1 MMNANSR
8 PGRPTIRSRQRGAAT
23 QLITVII
30 VLLVNIL
37 TYMMTRTTA
46 LENRMTAAE
55 LRSKQAFHAAQAGLD
70 FALQNIISESLDTL
84 NTTCG
89 IESVDASGDSPT
101 FQLQY
106 GRETPVCPSPT
117 LGLQTRSFVRSI
129 GRSADGSAVR
139 ILEVAI
145 DLERE
150 WISTP
155 LEGSGGT
162 GGAPSVPG
170 AVISKGDVNFGGTAS
185 AAPCATAEQCRAW
198 ADQGHDWQKEAS
210 NDTYAGVL
218 VTSGGTVS
226 PPAGTKS
233 TRLYPELGQIKEDPG
248 LGLMSNDA
256 FFKEVM
262 KVERTDFRA
271 DAEQISMDGT
281 RTDINANPNIWID
294 ARNEGGEA
302 LTYSVPGDGAW
313 GSPEKPIVM
322 VVDGNFEI
330 GANTVIWGIVYV
342 TGEVTKGSGTAK
354 IVGALVT
361 EEPILKGTGNIA
373 VFYNENIA
381 RPPVLGGPTGE
392 SGTVVDEVLASF
404 DATSWREVFF

>member
-1 MMNANSR
+1 MNAKSR
-8 PGRPTIRSRQRGAAT
+8 SSCTTTRHRQKGVAT
-23 QLITVII
+23 LLVTVII

-46 LENRMTAAE
+46 VENRMTAAE

-70 FALQNIISESLDTL
+70 FALENIITESLDTL
-84 NTTCG
+84 NTSCG
-89 IESVDASGDSPT
+89 IVPVDANDDSPS
-101 FQLQY
+101 FQLLY
-106 GRETPVCPSPT
+106 GRENPVCPSPT

-162 GGAPSVPG
+162 GGTPSIPG
-170 AVISKGDVNFGGTAS
+170 AIVSKGSVSFSGTAS
-185 AAPCATAEQCRAW
+185 AAPCGTAEQCRAW
-198 ADQGHDWQKEAS
+198 ADEGHNWQAEAY
-210 NDTYAGVL
+210 NDTYDGVL
-218 VTSGGTVS
+218 VTSGGVVD
-226 PPAGTKS
+226 PPEGTKS
-233 TRLYPELGQIKEDPG
+233 TRLYTDLNQIVENSPLGALSDA
-248 LGLMSNDA
+248 A
-256 FFKEVM
+256 FFNSVLGVDK
-262 KVERTDFRA
+262 TDFRA
-271 DAEQISMDGT
+271 DAEPISMDGT
-281 RTDINANPNIWID
+281 RTDINSNPNIWID
-294 ARNEGGEA
+294 ARNEGGGA
-302 LTYSVPGDGAW
+302 LNYTVPSDGAW

-322 VVDGNFEI
+322 VVDGNLEI

-342 TGEVTKGSGTAK
+342 TGEVVKGSGTAK
-354 IVGALVT
+354 IVGALIA
-361 EEPILKGTGNIA
+361 EEPITKATGNIA
-373 VFYNENIA
+373 VFYNDQIA

-392 SGTVVDEVLASF
+392 TGTEVGDVLASF

>member
-8 PGRPTIRSRQRGAAT
+8 PGCPSIRNRQRGAAT
-23 QLITVII
+23 LLITVII

-37 TYMMTRTTA
+37 TYMMTRTTT

-89 IESVDASGDSPT
+89 IEPVDASGDSPT
-101 FQLQY
+101 FQLLY
-106 GRETPVCPSPT
+106 GREAPVCPSPT

-162 GGAPSVPG
+162 GGTPPVVS
-170 AVISKGDVNFGGTAS
+170 AVISKGSVNFDGTAS

-210 NDTYAGVL
+210 NDTYEGVL
-218 VTSGGTVS
+218 VTAGGTVD
-226 PPAGTKS
+226 PPGGTKS
-233 TRLYPELGQIKEDPG
+233 TQLYPELGQIVEDPA
-248 LGLMSNDA
+248 LASMSDDA
-256 FFKEVM
+256 FFKEILG
-262 KVERTDFRA
+262 VERTDFRA
-271 DAEQISMDGT
+271 DAEPISLDGT
-281 RTDINANPNIWID
+281 RTDINSNPNVWIE
-294 ARNEGGEA
+294 ATVGGEVG
-302 LTYSVPGDGAW
+302 TYTVPSDGAW

-322 VVDGNFEI
+322 VVDGNLEI
-330 GANTVIWGIVYV
+330 GANTVIWGVVYV

-354 IVGALVT
+354 VVGSLVT
-361 EEPILKGTGNIA
+361 EEPIVKGTGNIA
-373 VFYNENIA
+373 VFYNENVA
-381 RPPVLGGPTGE
+381 KQPVLGGPTGE
-392 SGTVVDEVLASF
+392 SGTEVGEVLASF